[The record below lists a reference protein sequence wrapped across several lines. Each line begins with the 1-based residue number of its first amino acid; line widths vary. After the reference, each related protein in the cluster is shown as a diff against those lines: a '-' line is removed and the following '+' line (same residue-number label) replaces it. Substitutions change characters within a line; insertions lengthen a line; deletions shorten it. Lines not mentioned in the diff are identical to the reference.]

1 MKKTKLEKGITL
13 IALIITIVILLT
25 LAVVA
30 ISSVSD
36 TGIIQYAKKTVRAS
50 KKAKIEEEI
59 INIINAMNMDIYE
72 NSKEYIATKEEIDE
86 SERDAMSKVLGT
98 PVIKLEEHFTV
109 DPSTVM
115 TTDWGARI
123 FYPET
128 LYLKGL
134 LVVEEMENGEK
145 YIASIPCTY
154 KTETDIKV
162 IIEMETSDSGLKI
175 TRFSLGEI
183 QPKTI
188 AVATQ
193 RAKIEVKVDSEGNPM
208 FNADGDKIVTD
219 KDGNVLE
226 NVVDVRD
233 GVPIPNGFYYVTG
246 TRDTGV
252 VISDSPLDEND
263 QNGGNNGNQFVW
275 VPVEINPE
283 LRIIVDSEKM
293 IKNIRILTL
302 SGQDE
307 TINVNGFEFRKT
319 IPLTNNTVYEIIT
332 TYNDDTKEDK
342 LVYVDNCYKTTYETA
357 SVRGLIALFTSEGAT
372 EEQLFETMKEN
383 IQKENPDAVV
393 DTNMEILKAFVSTV
407 NGGDTEVNYT
417 ETRTDDQA
425 SVLKYGGFYLARYE
439 MSNAGIKKGVYPSS
453 ATYEEMNSKIES
465 YNSAENSFKLMM
477 PTAAAW
483 DATCSWL
490 IRSGRL
496 SETVVYYN
504 AQSYGNHREKLGSS
518 EKATL
523 QVTGSIKTTN
533 VNNFYDLTGNLEE
546 WTTETDGT
554 YHVAR
559 GSTYKKDILIHFYE
573 REPATAAT
581 DTAGCRPML
590 YIK

>member
-30 ISSVSD
+30 ISSASD
-36 TGIIQYAKKTVRAS
+36 TGIIQYAKKSVRAS
-50 KKAKIEEEI
+50 KKAQIEEEI
-59 INIINAMNMDIYE
+59 INIINAMNMDIHE
-72 NSKEYIATKEEIDE
+72 NSKEYTATKEEIDE
-86 SERDAMSKVLGT
+86 SERDAMSKVFGT

-145 YIASIPCTY
+145 YIISIPCTY
-154 KTETDIKV
+154 KIETDIKV
-162 IIEMETSDSGLKI
+162 IIEMEILDSGMKI

-283 LRIIVDSEKM
+283 LRIIVDSEKE
-293 IKNIRILTL
+293 IKNMRILTL
-302 SGQDE
+302 NGQDE
-307 TINVNGFEFRKT
+307 TIDVNGYEFKKT
-319 IPLTNNTVYEIIT
+319 IPLTDNTIYEIVT
-332 TYNDDTKEDK
+332 TYADGTKEDK
-342 LVYVDNCYKTTYETA
+342 LVYVDNCYKTTLEVG
-357 SVRGLIALFTSEGAT
+357 SVKGVIALFTSYGIKED
-372 EEQLFETMKEN
+372 QLFENMKDT
-383 IQKENPDAVV
+383 IQQENPNAVV
-393 DTNMEILKAFVSTV
+393 DTNIEILKAFIAMNDNANVDYVES
-407 NGGDTEVNYT
+407 
-417 ETRTDDQA
+417 RTDDKA

-465 YNSAENSFKLMM
+465 YNSEENSFKLMM

-559 GSTYKKDILIHFYE
+559 GCSYKKHIINNFYDRDVLSE
-573 REPATAAT
+573 TT